1 MALVKKV
8 DIKLQTNLDTT
19 IKYQIMT
26 YCFFADILISNSDLK
41 FLMELAKT
49 GKV

>member
-26 YCFFADILISNSDLK
+26 YCFFADILISNSEKK
-41 FLMELAKT
+41 F
-49 GKV
+49 